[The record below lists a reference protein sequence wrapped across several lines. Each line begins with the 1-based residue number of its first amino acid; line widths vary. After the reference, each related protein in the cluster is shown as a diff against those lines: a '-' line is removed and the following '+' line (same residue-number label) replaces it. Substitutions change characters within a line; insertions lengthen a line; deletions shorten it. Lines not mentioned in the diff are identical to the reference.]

1 MDLMIVGNRKLKF
14 CRCFGILS
22 TSAFSFLLLFAF
34 PKVSAQVQGAKLSGT
49 ATNGAGAAGPNTDS
63 AVKNAPTAITP
74 MAKSDAA
81 ILYAAPSVAV
91 AGDAP
96 PLHLNPA
103 IAKLAQGEAI
113 IGIQTDDMSL
123 QNCRSLTRVDYDYAY
138 VDMEH
143 GALNLDGLAYC
154 IAAMV
159 DKAAVLK
166 KGNAQPNVAL
176 FARFPPYGRDLQSN
190 DWIAKQA
197 LDMGL
202 MGIIFNGVDNKEQ
215 MMRLVQYMRYP
226 QQKTSKYQQ
235 PPGLRGSAPGNPS
248 FVWGISTDEYERH
261 ADVWPLNPEG
271 DLLAIPMIET
281 AEGLKNVDEIA
292 AVPGVGAIFVGNGGD
307 LHQYLGVPR
316 RDSPEVEQARQTI
329 LAACK
334 AHNVACGIT
343 ALTKADVDKR
353 LKEGWKMIRTG
364 RGE

>member
-1 MDLMIVGNRKLKF
+1 MSKIVSVQSNDSPKIVRERNAQQPITKSLG
-14 CRCFGILS
+14 GATILVAALLLALGALTGS
-22 TSAFSFLLLFAF
+22 TSAQQA
-34 PKVSAQVQGAKLSGT
+34 
-49 ATNGAGAAGPNTDS
+49 
-63 AVKNAPTAITP
+63 
-74 MAKSDAA
+74 
-81 ILYAAPSVAV
+81 
-91 AGDAP
+91 

-103 IAKLAQGEAI
+103 VEKLAHGQAI
-113 IGIQTDDMSL
+113 IGTQTDDMSL
-123 QNCRSLTRVDYDYAY
+123 QNCHSLARMDFDYSY

-143 GALNLDGLAYC
+143 GPLNLDGLAYC

-176 FARFPPYGRDLQSN
+176 FARFPPYGRDLQAN
-190 DWIAKQA
+190 DWIVKQA

-215 MMRLVQYMRYP
+215 MTRLVQYMRYP
-226 QQKTSKYQQ
+226 QPKTSKYLE
-235 PPGLRGSAPGNPS
+235 PPGLRGYAPGNAT
-248 FVWGISTDEYERH
+248 FAWGVSAAEYEKH

-281 AEGLKNVDEIA
+281 AEGLKNVNEIA
-292 AVPGVGAIFVGNGGD
+292 TVPGVGAIFIGAGGD
-307 LHQYLGVPR
+307 LHQYLGVAQ
-316 RDSPEVEQARQTI
+316 DSPEVEQARQTI

-343 ALTKADVDKR
+343 ALSKADVERR

>member
-1 MDLMIVGNRKLKF
+1 MTKVILDLLCALATIPLRLLAP
-14 CRCFGILS
+14 RSFGHRLTAAVILVIAFLAVLF
-22 TSAFSFLLLFAF
+22 TSASIA
-34 PKVSAQVQGAKLSGT
+34 SAQEA
-49 ATNGAGAAGPNTDS
+49 
-63 AVKNAPTAITP
+63 
-74 MAKSDAA
+74 
-81 ILYAAPSVAV
+81 
-91 AGDAP
+91 

-103 IAKLAQGEAI
+103 IEKLAHGQPIVGT
-113 IGIQTDDMSL
+113 QTDDMSL
-123 QNCRSLTRVDYDYAY
+123 QNCHSLARLNFDYSY

-143 GALNLDGLAYC
+143 GPLNLDGLAYC
-154 IAAMV
+154 VAAMV

-176 FARFPPYGRDLQSN
+176 FARFPAYGRDLESN
-190 DWIAKQA
+190 DWIVKQA

-202 MGIIFNGVDNKEQ
+202 MGIIFNGVDNKDQ
-215 MMRLVQYMRYP
+215 MTRLIQYMRYP

-235 PPGLRGSAPGNPS
+235 PPGWRGYAPGNAI
-248 FVWGISTDEYERH
+248 FAWGVSAAEYERR

-281 AEGLKNVDEIA
+281 AEGLKNVNEIA
-292 AVPGVGAIFVGNGGD
+292 AVPGVGAIFIGAGGD
-307 LHQYLGVPR
+307 LHQYLGVPQ
-316 RDSPEVEQARQTI
+316 DSPEVEQARQTI

-343 ALTKADVDKR
+343 ALTKVDVDKR

>member
-1 MDLMIVGNRKLKF
+1 MTKVNLVLSCLLSLRRLAARSLGQRVMAAVIVF
-14 CRCFGILS
+14 V
-22 TSAFSFLLLFAF
+22 ALLVLLVA
-34 PKVSAQVQGAKLSGT
+34 PGSVPAQQA
-49 ATNGAGAAGPNTDS
+49 
-63 AVKNAPTAITP
+63 
-74 MAKSDAA
+74 
-81 ILYAAPSVAV
+81 
-91 AGDAP
+91 

-103 IAKLAQGEAI
+103 VEKLAHGQSI
-113 IGIQTDDMSL
+113 IGTQTDDMSL
-123 QNCRSLTRVDYDYAY
+123 QNCHSLARLDFDYAY

-143 GALNLDGLAYC
+143 GPLNLDGLAYC
-154 IAAMV
+154 IAAAMV
-159 DKAAVLK
+159 DKATILK

-176 FARFPPYGRDLQSN
+176 FARFPAYGRDLESN
-190 DWIAKQA
+190 DWIVKQA

-235 PPGLRGSAPGNPS
+235 PPGLRGYAPGNAV
-248 FVWGISTDEYERH
+248 FAWGISAAEYERR
-261 ADVWPLNPEG
+261 ADLWPLNPEG

-281 AEGLKNVDEIA
+281 AEGLKNVNEIA
-292 AVPGVGAIFVGNGGD
+292 SVPGVGAIFIGAGGD
-307 LHQYLGVPR
+307 LHQYLGVPQ
-316 RDSPEVEQARQTI
+316 DSPEVERARQTI

-334 AHNVACGIT
+334 AHNVVCGIT

>member
-1 MDLMIVGNRKLKF
+1 MTDVILVLSRAMATNLLRRIATLSLVHRRKAAMIVVG
-14 CRCFGILS
+14 
-22 TSAFSFLLLFAF
+22 AFLAALFAV
-34 PKVSAQVQGAKLSGT
+34 PGIASAQEA
-49 ATNGAGAAGPNTDS
+49 
-63 AVKNAPTAITP
+63 
-74 MAKSDAA
+74 
-81 ILYAAPSVAV
+81 
-91 AGDAP
+91 

-103 IAKLAQGEAI
+103 VEKLAHGQPI
-113 IGIQTDDMSL
+113 IGTQTDDMSL
-123 QNCRSLTRVDYDYAY
+123 QNCHSLARLNFDYSY

-143 GALNLDGLAYC
+143 GPLNLDGLAYC
-154 IAAMV
+154 VAAMV

-176 FARFPPYGRDLQSN
+176 FARFPPYGRDLESN
-190 DWIAKQA
+190 DWIVKQA

-202 MGIIFNGVDNKEQ
+202 MGVIFNGVDNKEQ
-215 MMRLVQYMRYP
+215 MTRLIRYMRYP

-235 PPGLRGSAPGNPS
+235 PPGLRGYAPGNAI
-248 FVWGISTDEYERH
+248 FAWGVSAVEYERH

-281 AEGLKNVDEIA
+281 LEGLKNVDEIA
-292 AVPGVGAIFVGNGGD
+292 AVPGVGAIFLGAGGD
-307 LHQYLGVPR
+307 LHQYLGVPQ
-316 RDSPEVEQARQTI
+316 DSPEVEQARQTI

-343 ALTKADVDKR
+343 ALTKPDVDKR

>member
-1 MDLMIVGNRKLKF
+1 MTELAFV
-14 CRCFGILS
+14 LS
-22 TSAFSFLLLFAF
+22 RAL
-34 PKVSAQVQGAKLSGT
+34 
-49 ATNGAGAAGPNTDS
+49 ATNPFRHLASRWSGHRL
-63 AVKNAPTAITP
+63 
-74 MAKSDAA
+74 M
-81 ILYAAPSVAV
+81 AV
-91 AGDAP
+91 AIVFVAFFMARVTPTGIALAQDA

-103 IAKLAQGEAI
+103 VEKLAHGQPM
-113 IGIQTDDMSL
+113 IGTQTDDMSL
-123 QNCRSLTRVDYDYAY
+123 QNCHSLARLNFDYTY

-143 GALNLDGLAYC
+143 GPLNLDGLAYC
-154 IAAMV
+154 VAAMV

-166 KGNAQPNVAL
+166 KSNAQPNVAL
-176 FARFPPYGRDLQSN
+176 FARFPAYGRDLESN
-190 DWIAKQA
+190 DWIVKQA

-215 MMRLVQYMRYP
+215 MTRLIRYMRYP
-226 QQKTSKYQQ
+226 QQKTSKYQL
-235 PPGLRGSAPGNPS
+235 PPGLRGYAPGNAI
-248 FVWGISTDEYERH
+248 FAWGVSAAEYERR

-292 AVPGVGAIFVGNGGD
+292 SVPGVGAIFIGAAGD
-307 LHQYLGVPR
+307 LNHYLGVPQ
-316 RDSPEVEQARQTI
+316 DSPEVEAARQKI

-353 LKEGWKMIRTG
+353 LIEGWKMIRTG

>member
-1 MDLMIVGNRKLKF
+1 MTEFVLVLSCVLGTSPWRHLSP
-14 CRCFGILS
+14 RSFGLH
-22 TSAFSFLLLFAF
+22 LL
-34 PKVSAQVQGAKLSGT
+34 
-49 ATNGAGAAGPNTDS
+49 
-63 AVKNAPTAITP
+63 
-74 MAKSDAA
+74 
-81 ILYAAPSVAV
+81 AV
-91 AGDAP
+91 AIVASALLVALVSPAGVALAQEA

-103 IAKLAQGEAI
+103 VEKLAHGQPI
-113 IGIQTDDMSL
+113 IGTQTDDMSL
-123 QNCRSLTRVDYDYAY
+123 QNCHSLARLNFDYTY

-143 GALNLDGLAYC
+143 GPLNLDGLAYC
-154 IAAMV
+154 VAAMV

-176 FARFPPYGRDLQSN
+176 FARFPPYGRDLESN
-190 DWIAKQA
+190 DWIVKQA

-202 MGIIFNGVDNKEQ
+202 MGIIFNGVENKEQ
-215 MMRLVQYMRYP
+215 MTRLIRYMRYP

-235 PPGLRGSAPGNPS
+235 PPGMRGYAPGNAT
-248 FVWGISTDEYERH
+248 FAWGVSAAEYERR

-281 AEGLKNVDEIA
+281 VEGLKNVDEIA
-292 AVPGVGAIFVGNGGD
+292 AVPGVGAIFIGAGGD
-307 LHQYLGVPR
+307 LHQYLGVPQ
-316 RDSPEVEQARQTI
+316 DSPEVEQARQMI